1 MLVSLKEIRKYVDLN
16 DISDQEIANRL
27 TFAGI
32 EVEEIRTLANAT
44 NLVIG
49 KIIKCDPVEGS
60 NHLHTCKVDIKS
72 EILDIVCGAPNAR
85 VGLNVVVA
93 KVGAKLP
100 KGEIKKGSLLG
111 HESNGM
117 LCALNELGVEEKYL
131 KKEQIEGIE
140 ELPDDAPIGSTDVLN
155 YLGLDDTILDLK
167 LLANRSDCNGLFNVA
182 REIAALFKRKLN
194 LPHYED
200 NANYIDEDFKVSSET
215 SLCDSFLVRIFKD
228 IEIKDSPKWLKEV
241 LRSEGIR
248 SINNIVDIG
257 NYVMLLTGQPVH
269 MYDLDKLLAHNL
281 IVKDNLNDE
290 VVALDDNSYSIENGD
305 LVVTSGNNIVSI
317 AGIMGLKN
325 VEVTNETKNIVMEAA
340 TFYGPRIRKTSSRLG
355 LSSDSSIRFIKG
367 IDKDNLK
374 KVLIIA
380 SNLVIDIANAQKI
393 SESIVFDT
401 IDHQRKE
408 IECSIQYINNR
419 LGTNFDKKTI
429 LDTLKTLYF
438 DIKEIDDNKFI
449 AIVPGFRI
457 DVEGKADLSEEVIR
471 YLGFD
476 NVKSALPLMET
487 TIGQRSLE
495 DNKLNVIR
503 DYLLNQ
509 GIDEILTYTLIN
521 EKDNSIL
528 NYINTDDPYII
539 LNPLTEDH
547 KIIRRNLLSS
557 LMNSLDYNYSH
568 QNRNFS
574 LFEISNIQ
582 TKKKDEI
589 HLSIGLCGSKL
600 NQELFKSR
608 EFNFYDLKGY
618 LTSIFKLF
626 NINESRIKYERIT
639 NTNEFH
645 PNRSAYVYLDNKLLG
660 VLGELHPTFKS
671 NYSFKKYPVL
681 IMELNLTSL
690 LTLRSGNNKFKEF
703 TKFPTVSRDYNIIND
718 LHIPYIDLIK
728 EIKKSSSFIKD
739 IKLMDIYENT
749 LTISVILENN
759 VASFKNEEIM
769 NIDEKIKFAITSKL
783 SLKLRG

>member
-32 EVEEIRTLANAT
+32 EVEEIKTLANAT

-85 VGLNVVVA
+85 VGLNVIVA

-305 LVVTSGNNIVSI
+305 LVVT
-317 AGIMGLKN
+317 
-325 VEVTNETKNIVMEAA
+325 
-340 TFYGPRIRKTSSRLG
+340 
-355 LSSDSSIRFIKG
+355 
-367 IDKDNLK
+367 
-374 KVLIIA
+374 
-380 SNLVIDIANAQKI
+380 
-393 SESIVFDT
+393 
-401 IDHQRKE
+401 
-408 IECSIQYINNR
+408 
-419 LGTNFDKKTI
+419 
-429 LDTLKTLYF
+429 
-438 DIKEIDDNKFI
+438 
-449 AIVPGFRI
+449 
-457 DVEGKADLSEEVIR
+457 
-471 YLGFD
+471 
-476 NVKSALPLMET
+476 
-487 TIGQRSLE
+487 
-495 DNKLNVIR
+495 
-503 DYLLNQ
+503 
-509 GIDEILTYTLIN
+509 
-521 EKDNSIL
+521 
-528 NYINTDDPYII
+528 
-539 LNPLTEDH
+539 
-547 KIIRRNLLSS
+547 
-557 LMNSLDYNYSH
+557 
-568 QNRNFS
+568 
-574 LFEISNIQ
+574 
-582 TKKKDEI
+582 
-589 HLSIGLCGSKL
+589 
-600 NQELFKSR
+600 
-608 EFNFYDLKGY
+608 
-618 LTSIFKLF
+618 
-626 NINESRIKYERIT
+626 
-639 NTNEFH
+639 
-645 PNRSAYVYLDNKLLG
+645 
-660 VLGELHPTFKS
+660 
-671 NYSFKKYPVL
+671 
-681 IMELNLTSL
+681 
-690 LTLRSGNNKFKEF
+690 
-703 TKFPTVSRDYNIIND
+703 
-718 LHIPYIDLIK
+718 
-728 EIKKSSSFIKD
+728 
-739 IKLMDIYENT
+739 
-749 LTISVILENN
+749 
-759 VASFKNEEIM
+759 
-769 NIDEKIKFAITSKL
+769 
-783 SLKLRG
+783 